1 MTVEDVAM
9 KKEVHDIAIEVAKA
23 TPGILAS
30 AFTLNNIV
38 AFFTLLFVLL
48 QCAYLMRKWWRE
60 ETEWGV
66 KLKRWAQ
73 GLSTRP
79 APLE

>member
-1 MTVEDVAM
+1 MAVEDVAM

-30 AFTLNNIV
+30 AFTLNSV
-38 AFFTLLFVLL
+38 LTFFTLIFVLL
-48 QCAYLMRKWWRE
+48 QIVYLTRKWYRE

-66 KLKRWAQ
+66 RLKRWAQ
-73 GLSTRP
+73 GITTKP